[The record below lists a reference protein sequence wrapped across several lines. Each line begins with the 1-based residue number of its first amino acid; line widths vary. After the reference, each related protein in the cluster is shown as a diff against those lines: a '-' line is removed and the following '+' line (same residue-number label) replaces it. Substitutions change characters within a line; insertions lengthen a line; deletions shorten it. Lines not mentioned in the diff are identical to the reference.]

1 MKFRGVIF
9 DENLNW
15 NEHLSTIKATVQLIY
30 LFIYLFIFLLFFFQ
44 LIYFIPRY
52 THFKYLVIVN
62 FIFLCKLYVINI

>member
-15 NEHLSTIKATVQLIY
+15 NEHLNTIKATVQLIY
-30 LFIYLFIFLLFFFQ
+30 LFIYFFQ
-44 LIYFIPRY
+44 LICFIPRY

-62 FIFLCKLYVINI
+62 FIFLCKLYVITI